1 MKKFQNKKPVIAI
14 DGTAGSGKGTLSK
27 KIAKKLNFDHLDT
40 GLLYRYLAYKR
51 IRNEEN
57 VDEIDYSKIK
67 KLDLTTREITKMS
80 SIVAKEKATRQKL
93 LGFQR
98 FFANFPPSGFGSVI
112 DGRDIGSVIVPNAEV
127 KFYIDASLEKRA
139 KRRQIQLNLPEKE
152 YEKVFYEMKTRDYND
167 KNRENCPLIKTKD
180 SLYIDTSNISEK
192 MVLDI
197 AIKEVKK
204 KIDFI

>member
-1 MKKFQNKKPVIAI
+1 M
-14 DGTAGSGKGTLSK
+14 T
-27 KIAKKLNFDHLDT
+27 
-40 GLLYRYLAYKR
+40 
-51 IRNEEN
+51 
-57 VDEIDYSKIK
+57 
-67 KLDLTTREITKMS
+67 
-80 SIVAKEKATRQKL
+80 
-93 LGFQR
+93 
-98 FFANFPPSGFGSVI
+98 
-112 DGRDIGSVIVPNAEV
+112 SVIVPNAEV
-127 KFYIDASLEKRA
+127 KFYIDASLEKRE

-167 KNRENCPLIKTKD
+167 KNRENCPLIKTED